1 MLKLITSKTLSIK
14 SLAEDDR
21 PREKFLLKGKAS
33 VSDSE
38 LLAIIMGSGNREESA
53 VELARRILNSV
64 ENNWHRLSQL
74 SIKDLMKFKGVGEA
88 KAISIAT
95 ALEIGN
101 RKSQQEVLER
111 HQISSSKDVF
121 EVLQPHLSDL
131 STEEFWA
138 VFLNQNNRIIGKSRL
153 SSGGINQSVVDIR
166 ILFKNA
172 LEHFS
177 TRIIVAHNHPAGSLK
192 PSSEDINI
200 TKKIDEA
207 GKLLEIELL
216 DHIIIAQN
224 KFYSFKEE
232 GIL

>member
-1 MLKLITSKTLSIK
+1 MSIK

-21 PREKFLLKGKAS
+21 PREKFLLKGKAA

-101 RKSQQEVLER
+101 RRSQQEVLER
-111 HQISSSKDVF
+111 QQISGSKDVF

-138 VFLNQNNRIIGKSRL
+138 IFLNHQNKILYKTCLFR
-153 SSGGINQSVVDIR
+153 GGIAGSIADVRVI
-166 ILFKNA
+166 FKTA

-177 TRIIVAHNHPAGSLK
+177 TRIIVAHNHPAGSLR
-192 PSSEDINI
+192 PSQEDINI
-200 TKKIDEA
+200 TKKINEA
-207 GKLLEIELL
+207 GQLLEIELL

>member
-1 MLKLITSKTLSIK
+1 VNLK

-21 PREKFLLKGKAS
+21 PREKFLLKGKSA

-38 LLAIIMGSGNREESA
+38 LLAIIMGSGNRDESA
-53 VELARRILNSV
+53 VELARKILNSV

-74 SIKDLMKFKGVGEA
+74 SIKDLTKFKGVGEA

-101 RKSQQEVLER
+101 RKSQQEVIER
-111 HQISSSKDVF
+111 QQISSSKDVF
-121 EVLQPHLSDL
+121 DILQPHLSDI

-138 VFLNQNNRIIGKSRL
+138 IFLNHQNKILYKTCLFR
-153 SSGGINQSVVDIR
+153 GGIASSVADIR
-166 ILFKNA
+166 VIFKTA

-177 TRIIVAHNHPAGSLK
+177 TQIIVAHNHPAGSLK
-192 PSSEDINI
+192 PSKEDINI
-200 TKKIDEA
+200 TQKIKDA
-207 GKLLEIELL
+207 GKLLDIDLL
-216 DHIIIAQN
+216 DHLILTQN
-224 KFYSFKEE
+224 NYYSFKDE

>member
-1 MLKLITSKTLSIK
+1 MSIK

-21 PREKFLLKGKAS
+21 PREKFLLKGKSA

-74 SIKDLMKFKGVGEA
+74 SIKDLTKFKGVGEA

-101 RKSQQEVLER
+101 RRSQQEVIER
-111 HQISSSKDVF
+111 QQISSSRDAF
-121 EVLQPHLSDL
+121 DILQPHLSDL

-138 VFLNQNNRIIGKSRL
+138 IFLNHQNKILYKTCLFR
-153 SSGGINQSVVDIR
+153 GGIASSVADVRVI
-166 ILFKNA
+166 FKTA

-177 TRIIVAHNHPAGSLK
+177 TQIIVAHNHPAGSLK
-192 PSSEDINI
+192 PSKEDINI
-200 TKKIDEA
+200 TQKIKEA
-207 GKLLEIELL
+207 GKLLDIDLL
-216 DHIIIAQN
+216 DHLILTQN
-224 KFYSFKEE
+224 NYYSFKDE

>member
-1 MLKLITSKTLSIK
+1 LSIK

-53 VELARRILNSV
+53 VELARRILKSV

-111 HQISSSKDVF
+111 QQISSSKDIF
-121 EVLQPHLSDL
+121 EILQPHLSDL
-131 STEEFWA
+131 PTEEFWA
-138 VFLNQNNRIIGKSRL
+138 VFLNHQNKILYKTCLFR
-153 SSGGINQSVVDIR
+153 GGIASSVADVRVI
-166 ILFKNA
+166 FKTA

-177 TRIIVAHNHPAGSLK
+177 TRIVIAHNHPAGSLK
-192 PSSEDINI
+192 PSQQDIATTN
-200 TKKIDEA
+200 KIKDA

>member
-1 MLKLITSKTLSIK
+1 MSIK

-21 PREKFLLKGKAS
+21 PREKFLLKGKAA

-53 VELARRILNSV
+53 VELARKILNSV

-74 SIKDLMKFKGVGEA
+74 SVKDLMKFKGVGEA

-95 ALEIGN
+95 ALEIGS
-101 RKSQQEVLER
+101 RRSQQEVLER
-111 HQISSSKDVF
+111 EQISGSKDAF
-121 EVLQPHLSDL
+121 EILLPHLSDL

-138 VFLNQNNRIIGKSRL
+138 IFLNHQNKIIYKTCLFR
-153 SSGGINQSVVDIR
+153 GGIAGTVADIR
-166 ILFKNA
+166 VLFKVA

-192 PSSEDINI
+192 PCQEDIYI
-200 TKKIDEA
+200 TNKIREA

-216 DHIIIAQN
+216 DHLIIAQN

>member
-1 MLKLITSKTLSIK
+1 MNLK

-21 PREKFLLKGKAS
+21 PREKFLLKGKSA

-111 HQISSSKDVF
+111 QQISSSKDVF

-138 VFLNQNNRIIGKSRL
+138 VFLNHQNKILYKTCLFR
-153 SSGGINQSVVDIR
+153 GGIASSVADVRVI
-166 ILFKNA
+166 FKLA

-192 PSSEDINI
+192 PSKEDINI
-200 TKKIDEA
+200 TQKIKDA
-207 GKLLEIELL
+207 GKLLDIDLL
-216 DHIIIAQN
+216 DHLILTQN
-224 KFYSFKEE
+224 NYYSFKDE

>member
-1 MLKLITSKTLSIK
+1 MNLK

-21 PREKFLLKGKAS
+21 PREKFLLKGKSA

-38 LLAIIMGSGNREESA
+38 LLAIIMGSGNKEESA

-101 RKSQQEVLER
+101 RKSQQQVLER
-111 HQISSSKDVF
+111 QQISSSKDIF

-138 VFLNQNNRIIGKSRL
+138 VFLNHQNKILYKTCLFR
-153 SSGGINQSVVDIR
+153 GGIASSVADVRVI
-166 ILFKNA
+166 FKMA
-172 LEHFS
+172 LEHYS

-192 PSSEDINI
+192 PSQEDINI
-200 TKKIDEA
+200 TNKIKEA
-207 GKLLEIELL
+207 GNLLEIELL
-216 DHIIIAQN
+216 DHLIIAQS
-224 KFYSFKEE
+224 KYYSFKEE

>member
-1 MLKLITSKTLSIK
+1 MSIK

-111 HQISSSKDVF
+111 QQISNSKDIF
-121 EVLQPHLSDL
+121 EVLQPYLSDL

-138 VFLNQNNRIIGKSRL
+138 VFLNHQNKILYKTCLFR
-153 SSGGINQSVVDIR
+153 GGIASSVADVRVI
-166 ILFKNA
+166 FKMA

-192 PSSEDINI
+192 PSQEDINI
-200 TKKIDEA
+200 TKKINEA

>member
-1 MLKLITSKTLSIK
+1 MNLK

-21 PREKFLLKGKAS
+21 PREKFLLKGKSA

-64 ENNWHRLSQL
+64 ENNWHRLSLL
-74 SIKDLMKFKGVGEA
+74 SIKDLTKFKGVGEA

-111 HQISSSKDVF
+111 QQISSSKDVF
-121 EVLQPHLSDL
+121 EILQPHLSDL
-131 STEEFWA
+131 QTEEFWA
-138 VFLNQNNRIIGKSRL
+138 IFLNHQNKILYKTCLFR
-153 SSGGINQSVVDIR
+153 GGIASSVADVR
-166 ILFKNA
+166 VVFKTA

-177 TRIIVAHNHPAGSLK
+177 TQIIVAHNHPAGSLK
-192 PSSEDINI
+192 PSKEDINI
-200 TKKIDEA
+200 TQKIKDA
-207 GKLLEIELL
+207 GKLLDIDLL
-216 DHIIIAQN
+216 DHLILTQN
-224 KFYSFKEE
+224 KYYSFKDE

>member
-1 MLKLITSKTLSIK
+1 MSIK

-21 PREKFLLKGKAS
+21 PREKFLLKGKAA

-53 VELARRILNSV
+53 VELARRILKSV

-111 HQISSSKDVF
+111 QQISSSKDIF
-121 EVLQPHLSDL
+121 EILQPHLSDL
-131 STEEFWA
+131 PTEEFWA
-138 VFLNQNNRIIGKSRL
+138 VFLNHQNKILYKTCLFR
-153 SSGGINQSVVDIR
+153 GGIATSVADVRVI
-166 ILFKNA
+166 FKTA

-177 TRIIVAHNHPAGSLK
+177 TRIVIAHNHPAGSLK
-192 PSSEDINI
+192 PSQQDIAI
-200 TKKIDEA
+200 TNKIKDA

>member
-1 MLKLITSKTLSIK
+1 MNLK

-21 PREKFLLKGKAS
+21 PREKFLLKGKSA

-64 ENNWHRLSQL
+64 ENNWHRLSHL
-74 SIKDLMKFKGVGEA
+74 SIKDLTKFKGVGEA

-111 HQISSSKDVF
+111 QQISSSKDAF
-121 EVLQPHLSDL
+121 EILQPHLSDL
-131 STEEFWA
+131 QTEEFWA
-138 VFLNQNNRIIGKSRL
+138 IFLNHQNKILYKTCLFR
-153 SSGGINQSVVDIR
+153 GGIASSVADVRVI
-166 ILFKNA
+166 FKTA

-177 TRIIVAHNHPAGSLK
+177 TQIIVAHNHPAGSLK
-192 PSSEDINI
+192 PSKEDISI
-200 TKKIDEA
+200 TQKIKEA
-207 GKLLEIELL
+207 GKLLDIELL
-216 DHIIIAQN
+216 DHLILTQN
-224 KFYSFKEE
+224 NFFSFKDE
-232 GIL
+232 GLL

>member
-1 MLKLITSKTLSIK
+1 MNLK

-21 PREKFLLKGKAS
+21 PREKFLLKGKSA

-74 SIKDLMKFKGVGEA
+74 SIKDLTKFKGVGEA

-111 HQISSSKDVF
+111 QQISSSKDAF
-121 EVLQPHLSDL
+121 EILQPHLSDL
-131 STEEFWA
+131 QTEEFWA
-138 VFLNQNNRIIGKSRL
+138 IFLNHQNKILYKTCLFR
-153 SSGGINQSVVDIR
+153 GGIASSVADVR
-166 ILFKNA
+166 VVFKMA

-177 TRIIVAHNHPAGSLK
+177 TQIIVAHNHPAGSLK
-192 PSSEDINI
+192 PSKEDINI
-200 TKKIDEA
+200 TQKIKDA
-207 GKLLEIELL
+207 GKLLDIDLL
-216 DHIIIAQN
+216 DHLILTQN
-224 KFYSFKEE
+224 KYYSFKDE

>member
-1 MLKLITSKTLSIK
+1 MNLK

-21 PREKFLLKGKAS
+21 PREKFLLKGKSA

-38 LLAIIMGSGNREESA
+38 LLAIIMGSGNRDESA

-74 SIKDLMKFKGVGEA
+74 SIKDLTKFKGVGEA

-95 ALEIGN
+95 SLEIGN

-111 HQISSSKDVF
+111 QQISSSKDAF
-121 EVLQPHLSDL
+121 EILHPHLSDL
-131 STEEFWA
+131 QTEEFWA
-138 VFLNQNNRIIGKSRL
+138 IFLNHQNKILYKTCLFR
-153 SSGGINQSVVDIR
+153 GGIASSVADVR
-166 ILFKNA
+166 VVFKTA

-177 TRIIVAHNHPAGSLK
+177 TQIIVAHNHPAGSLK
-192 PSSEDINI
+192 PSKEDINI
-200 TKKIDEA
+200 TQKIKDA
-207 GKLLEIELL
+207 GKLLDIDLL
-216 DHIIIAQN
+216 DHLILTQN
-224 KFYSFKEE
+224 NYYSFKDE